1 MPEMYIDRGI
11 IHNSTLA
18 CFLLSL
24 CAQKYE
30 LEDSEFPLDLLKIQM
45 VLPFVWNDSCRKAL
59 EKRNARTRF
68 NTVLRE
74 APELKVDLERRV
86 SSHTAV
92 TFQGLNLA
100 VSSGIIEVTHATN
113 EAPIIKFVLERW
125 PHGTKSALPSE
136 MVTAVN
142 RLANWY
148 SDIDTPTLLKL
159 LFGIPHEVSH

>member
-1 MPEMYIDRGI
+1 MSEMYVDRGI

-24 CAQKYE
+24 FAQKYE
-30 LEDSEFPLDLLKIQM
+30 LEDSEFPLDLLKLQM
-45 VLPFVWNDSCRKAL
+45 VLPFVWNESCRKAL
-59 EKRNARTRF
+59 EKRTARTRF
-68 NTVLRE
+68 DTVLRE

-100 VSSGIIEVTHATN
+100 VSSKLIEVIHSTS
-113 EAPIIKFVLERW
+113 EAPVIKFTLERW
-125 PHGTKSALPSE
+125 PPGTKSALPSE

-148 SDIDTPTLLKL
+148 SDIDTSTLLKL

>member
-1 MPEMYIDRGI
+1 MPKIYVDRGI

-24 CAQKYE
+24 FAQKYE
-30 LEDSEFPLDLLKIQM
+30 LEDSEFPLDLLKMQM
-45 VLPFVWNDSCRKAL
+45 VLPFVWNDSCRKAI
-59 EKRNARTRF
+59 EKRTARTRF

-74 APELKVDLERRV
+74 APELKIDLERRV

-100 VSSGIIEVTHATN
+100 ASSKLIEVTHSAN
-113 EAPIIKFVLERW
+113 KAPTIRIIFERW
-125 PHGTKSALPSE
+125 PHGTKSTLPSE
-136 MVTAVN
+136 MVTTVN
-142 RLANWY
+142 RLANWF

-159 LFGIPHEVSH
+159 LFGIPHEVSY